1 MFIGQ
6 EGSPVPPERIE
17 RKLAAILAA
26 DVAGYSRLM
35 GADEESTLARLKA
48 CRRELIDP
56 KIAEHRG
63 RVVKTTGDGVLAEFV
78 SAVIGLASLAT
89 GEVALASV
97 KLPLLAA
104 SIVGVSV
111 FVAARQSLGIPI
123 VWFRLA
129 ARGKESVG
137 AQDSRR
143 V

>member
-1 MFIGQ
+1 M
-6 EGSPVPPERIE
+6 
-17 RKLAAILAA
+17 
-26 DVAGYSRLM
+26 
-35 GADEESTLARLKA
+35 
-48 CRRELIDP
+48 
-56 KIAEHRG
+56 
-63 RVVKTTGDGVLAEFV
+63 GDGVLAEFV